1 VADPLLSVRDLSLS
15 YRAEAGLAR
24 VLDGV
29 SLSIGA
35 GEIVG
40 LVGESG
46 CGKSTLGRAVL
57 GALPR
62 GGVEIHG
69 GAIAFRGRDL
79 LAMQEA
85 IAVREIRGKAITLI
99 PQDPFTSF
107 NPLFTIGTQI
117 RDLARFKR
125 PDLPRDRREARILE
139 LLDAVQLPQPRQ
151 ILDKYPHE
159 VSGGQRQRL
168 MIAMALLPDPALIVA
183 DEPTTALDVTIQ
195 AQILGL
201 LRRLANEHG
210 CAVLFTT
217 HDLGAA
223 YEICD
228 SIAVMYAGQNA
239 EAAPVADF
247 FERPRHPYTR
257 ALLESLLDGSGA
269 LRGIP
274 GEVPSLVTPPAG
286 CRFAPRC
293 GRAIAACV
301 ERRPAF
307 TDAGQG
313 HLLACHN
320 PGEPNRG

>member
-1 VADPLLSVRDLSLS
+1 MAEPLLSVRELSLS
-15 YRAEAGLAR
+15 YRVEAGLAR

-29 SLSIGA
+29 SLSVGA

-62 GGVEIHG
+62 GSVEIHG
-69 GAIAFRGRDL
+69 GAVTFRGRDL
-79 LAMQEA
+79 LAMPEA
-85 IAVREIRGKAITLI
+85 EAAREIRGRAITLV

-107 NPLFTIGTQI
+107 NPLFTIGTQV

-125 PDLPRDRREARILE
+125 PDLAKARREARILE

-168 MIAMALLPDPALIVA
+168 MIAMALLPDPAMIVA

-247 FERPRHPYTR
+247 FDRPRHPYTR
-257 ALLESLLDGSGA
+257 ALLGSLLDGSGR
-269 LRGIP
+269 LQGIP

-286 CRFAPRC
+286 CRFASRC
-293 GRAIAACV
+293 GRAIDACR

-307 TDAGQG
+307 ADAGGG

-320 PGEPNRG
+320 PGEPADG

>member
-15 YRAEAGLAR
+15 YRVEAGLAR

-125 PDLPRDRREARILE
+125 PDLAKDRREARILE
-139 LLDAVQLPQPRQ
+139 LLDAVQLPQPKQ

-228 SIAVMYAGQNA
+228 SITVMYAGQNA

-247 FERPRHPYTR
+247 FERPRHP
-257 ALLESLLDGSGA
+257 
-269 LRGIP
+269 
-274 GEVPSLVTPPAG
+274 
-286 CRFAPRC
+286 
-293 GRAIAACV
+293 
-301 ERRPAF
+301 
-307 TDAGQG
+307 
-313 HLLACHN
+313 
-320 PGEPNRG
+320 

>member
-1 VADPLLSVRDLSLS
+1 
-15 YRAEAGLAR
+15 
-24 VLDGV
+24 
-29 SLSIGA
+29 
-35 GEIVG
+35 
-40 LVGESG
+40 
-46 CGKSTLGRAVL
+46 
-57 GALPR
+57 
-62 GGVEIHG
+62 
-69 GAIAFRGRDL
+69 
-79 LAMQEA
+79 
-85 IAVREIRGKAITLI
+85 
-99 PQDPFTSF
+99 
-107 NPLFTIGTQI
+107 
-117 RDLARFKR
+117 
-125 PDLPRDRREARILE
+125 
-139 LLDAVQLPQPRQ
+139 
-151 ILDKYPHE
+151 
-159 VSGGQRQRL
+159 
-168 MIAMALLPDPALIVA
+168 MALLPDPALIVA

-257 ALLESLLDGSGA
+257 ALLDSLLDGTGA

-274 GEVPSLVTPPAG
+274 GEVPSLVAPPAG

-293 GRAIAACV
+293 GRAVASCA

-307 TDAGQG
+307 ADAGQG

-320 PGEPNRG
+320 PGDPRRG